1 MSQSSAQ
8 RILTVPRSNSRNVP
22 HRPLLR
28 SVKRSPAPR
37 VETWHV
43 LAVVLV
49 VGLSALSMAFARSK
63 APAVEAPV
71 TWVQL
76 PSVSVAAEAAGAK
89 ASAPVAVAAP
99 EAAAHGAEVSP
110 SRPAPA
116 KARAGASVFDDPDAR
131 EDLTVGHALAKDAKP
146 ADRVTMEEFKLALAA
161 QDGAANHGSR

>member
-8 RILTVPRSNSRNVP
+8 RILTVPRSNSRNVAQ
-22 HRPLLR
+22 RPQLR
-28 SVKRSPAPR
+28 SVKRSAAPR

-71 TWVQL
+71 TWVLL
-76 PSVSVAAEAAGAK
+76 PSVSVAAEPAAAKTGAP
-89 ASAPVAVAAP
+89 APVAAPAAESHAGEVVA
-99 EAAAHGAEVSP
+99 G
-110 SRPAPA
+110 RPAPA
-116 KARAGASVFDDPDAR
+116 KARAGASVFDDPDAK